1 MYISNGEREA
11 SFGKKADEEL
21 FVRRMWQV
29 MGVKPYE
36 DPEYEA
42 LLNNKSSKEAS
53 QLPDNT
59 VDNNGPSTVTTAAV
73 I

>member
-11 SFGKKADEEL
+11 SFGKKADEDL

-42 LLNNKSSKEAS
+42 LLNNKSSKEPS
-53 QLPDNT
+53 LLPDIT
-59 VDNNGPSTVTTAAV
+59 ENNGPSTVTTAAV

>member
-1 MYISNGEREA
+1 MYIGNGEREA

-29 MGVKPYE
+29 MGIKPYE

-42 LLNNKSSKEAS
+42 LVTSKSSKEPS
-53 QLPDNT
+53 ELPDNT
-59 VDNNGPSTVTTAAV
+59 TVSNGPNNVTTAAV